1 MIVKQILLVATLL
14 IWCMEDMF
22 ILGFKDFF
30 RNRKSVWQALVSLF
44 FFARARPRN
53 FSLRSWQKKKPA
65 ATFRDLRWSIS
76 KNSWLSSYEPLQQ
89 YFHMVLFILKD
100 LLGNTLSIFFVDSW
114 FYQQLRVKE
123 STLDLQTSLEGKLLT
138 CFWIRAT
145 HGHLWEY
152 TQTHGAPEKRKRM
165 TNRNQR
171 QTS

>member
-1 MIVKQILLVATLL
+1 
-14 IWCMEDMF
+14 MF

-30 RNRKSVWQALVSLF
+30 RNRKSVWQALVSL

-100 LLGNTLSIFFVDSW
+100 LLGNTLPIFFVDSW

-123 STLDLQTSLEGKLLT
+123 STLDLQTGEFRRKTTHLLLDKGDAWPSMGIYSDSRSSWKKKENDKQESKTNKLT
-138 CFWIRAT
+138 
-145 HGHLWEY
+145 ES
-152 TQTHGAPEKRKRM
+152 E
-165 TNRNQR
+165 NR
-171 QTS
+171 SGP

>member
-1 MIVKQILLVATLL
+1 
-14 IWCMEDMF
+14 MEDMF

-123 STLDLQTSLEGKLLT
+123 STLDLQTGEFRRKTTHLLLDKGDAWTSMGIYSDSRSSWKKKENDKQESKTNKLT
-138 CFWIRAT
+138 
-145 HGHLWEY
+145 ES
-152 TQTHGAPEKRKRM
+152 E
-165 TNRNQR
+165 NR
-171 QTS
+171 SGP

>member
-1 MIVKQILLVATLL
+1 
-14 IWCMEDMF
+14 MEDMF

-44 FFARARPRN
+44 LRVRVLEISPFALDR
-53 FSLRSWQKKKPA
+53 KKKPA

-100 LLGNTLSIFFVDSW
+100 LLGNTLSIFFVDSS

-123 STLDLQTSLEGKLLT
+123 STLDLQTGEFRRKTTHLLLDKGDAWPSMGIYSDSRSSWKKKENDKQESKTNKLT
-138 CFWIRAT
+138 
-145 HGHLWEY
+145 ES
-152 TQTHGAPEKRKRM
+152 E
-165 TNRNQR
+165 NR
-171 QTS
+171 SGP